1 MTISRIQLLFHGNDT
16 MSVESLWGFKH
27 NGCRVF
33 EEKIETEAS
42 GTLNLNPVEILKHA
56 LLHKTELVF
65 LLNVFGLDE
74 NSLLMKAFS
83 LLRIHT
89 ANWFIDN
96 PFYFYDH
103 FQGLKTTKN
112 HICFQWDTF
121 YLPFLK
127 EEGFQKLIYLPQA
140 TNPERFRPFPL
151 KEDWEQKE
159 FSHPLTFAG
168 NLDFKML
175 DQLVRNWVRNN
186 PEYAP
191 HISQLLPEIEKG
203 CLLHKNLPSWTVI
216 HSVAERLNIQLK
228 TRQIY
233 ELSRIAEYHLSIVL
247 RTEMAKFL
255 APYSLFIWGEK
266 TDWQSVSEN
275 LNLLG
280 RVSYFKNMP
289 FVFNGSEINLNIS
302 RVQQRFGTNQR
313 VFDVPA
319 CNAFVLT
326 DYKKELEEL
335 FHIGQE
341 IEVFHDF
348 NDLGKKIILYN
359 PPEKRKKMASKGY
372 ERVISCH
379 TYKHRMRQVLNDVE
393 LYPVENEN
401 IADEIM
407 VKPLEWII
415 EAFIE
420 LKRIR
425 EALEWIKILG
435 RHHVNHLHRVQYFMD
450 KINRA
455 G

>member
-16 MSVESLWGFKH
+16 MSVESLWGFKQ

-33 EEKIETEAS
+33 EEKIETDVN
-42 GTLNLNPVEILKHA
+42 GKLNLTPVEILKHA

-74 NSLLMKAFS
+74 DFLLMKAFS

-127 EEGFQKLIYLPQA
+127 QEGFLKLVYLPQA
-140 TNPERFRPFPL
+140 TNPERFRPFAL
-151 KEDWEQKE
+151 KEEWEKKE
-159 FSHPLTFAG
+159 FSHPLTFSG

-175 DQLVRNWVRNN
+175 DQLLLNWTQHN
-186 PEYAP
+186 PDHAP
-191 HISQLLPEIEKG
+191 VISRLLTEIEKE

-216 HSVAERLNIQLK
+216 HSVAERLKIQLDI
-228 TRQIY
+228 RQIY
-233 ELSRIAEYHLSIVL
+233 GLSRIAEYHLSIVL
-247 RTEMAKFL
+247 RAEMAKYL
-255 APYSLFIWGEK
+255 TPYSLSIWGEK
-266 TDWQSVSEN
+266 TDWLSVSEK

-302 RVQQRFGTNQR
+302 RLQQRFGTNQR

-335 FHIGQE
+335 FLIGEE

-348 NDLGKKIILYN
+348 NDLGQKIILYN
-359 PPEKRKKMASKGY
+359 DPEKRKKIACKGY

-393 LYPVENEN
+393 LYPIENEDITDKN
-401 IADEIM
+401 M

-420 LKRIR
+420 LKRTR

-435 RHHVNHLHRVQYFMD
+435 MHHRNHLHRVQYFMD
-450 KINRA
+450 KINRT